1 MTLIPLAITTICYL
15 WVAAGFYAQGNG
27 PLAVAFLFYACAN
40 GGFMWAAAR

>member
-1 MTLIPLAITTICYL
+1 MTLIPLAITTVCYL
-15 WVAAGFYAQGNG
+15 WVALGFWQQGNG